1 VNEFVYRIRCVRKEE
16 RRYYYLCGEQEQ
28 EMKIKTKYD
37 FNIKNGVCMVCVN
50 QINQSIVGHN
60 NIYYEHDDDGM
71 VWYGIWHRYDLYY
84 SIIIIVCGKL
94 N

>member
-1 VNEFVYRIRCVRKEE
+1 
-16 RRYYYLCGEQEQ
+16 
-28 EMKIKTKYD
+28 M
-37 FNIKNGVCMVCVN
+37 CVN

-84 SIIIIVCGKL
+84 SIIIIVWGKL

>member
-1 VNEFVYRIRCVRKEE
+1 MVC
-16 RRYYYLCGEQEQ
+16 
-28 EMKIKTKYD
+28 
-37 FNIKNGVCMVCVN
+37 VCMCVN

-60 NIYYEHDDDGM
+60 NIYYEHDDDDGM

-84 SIIIIVCGKL
+84 SIIIIVWGKL

>member
-1 VNEFVYRIRCVRKEE
+1 
-16 RRYYYLCGEQEQ
+16 
-28 EMKIKTKYD
+28 M
-37 FNIKNGVCMVCVN
+37 CVN

-84 SIIIIVCGKL
+84 SIIIIVWGKL
-94 N
+94 NGIELIESKINPLFHIRLTFVLKPKTQMKNTKKTFITLDYTNY